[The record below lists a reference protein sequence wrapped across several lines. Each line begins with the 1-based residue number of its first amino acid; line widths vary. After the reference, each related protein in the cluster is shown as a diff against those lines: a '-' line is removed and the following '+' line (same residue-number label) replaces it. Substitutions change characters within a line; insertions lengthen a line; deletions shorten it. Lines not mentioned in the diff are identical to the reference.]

1 MLAQR
6 VFFIRA
12 IYLSILSSGLFCR
25 FKFLSRTSACAKLR
39 IPGCRMSEDVMLR
52 EAIEAVRQNQ
62 SVRARDLL
70 ARLLRADQSNPTYW
84 LWMSSVVETKKER
97 IFCLQNA
104 LRLDPENESARQ
116 GLILAGAIAAD
127 QGVIPMPPLRR
138 KWLVD
143 AIEEPPTGIRRLWAN
158 PLVRLL
164 SLGGLGVLVAGLILI
179 AIFSDGRDRS
189 QVALAP
195 TRTKG
200 PPPTFTL
207 TPTFVGGLRQAQI
220 TPTPVFTGL
229 PPLWSLLEA
238 TYTPTPAYINTP
250 HPISEAFRAGQ
261 RSFGRGDYQAALGFF
276 KQARDVEPNA
286 ADIYFHLGEAYRML
300 GEYSPALASFE
311 QAIEADPGFGP
322 GYLGRARARLGLDPE
337 ADVGEDLTMAIE
349 RDPNLGEA
357 YLDRA
362 ALYISRG
369 ETEAAQ
375 EDLGAAEALL
385 PASPLLPLYRAQV
398 ALLAGDDATALELAQ
413 QALEKDRT
421 LLLAYLTLGR
431 AALLNAEFEQAI
443 EALETYVLYAEN
455 DPQGWLLLGAA
466 EAGIAR
472 PEDAYL
478 APDWEDYEPDDKA
491 ALAAFERALALKED
505 LAEAYLFQGLTFLN
519 QGEGQKAV
527 NALVT
532 ARRYRPNDFVVSL
545 AIGRA
550 LAAAERLEAGYTQID
565 AAERLAETDEQLAGV
580 YYWRAQTAQLLSRKT
595 AALADWRALLALAE
609 EAVPEAWR
617 LTAEEQIQILVA
629 PTFTPTATPRPTST
643 RTPTPTAT
651 ATSTSTRTPR
661 ATATPTRTPR
671 ASVTP

>member
-1 MLAQR
+1 
-6 VFFIRA
+6 
-12 IYLSILSSGLFCR
+12 
-25 FKFLSRTSACAKLR
+25 
-39 IPGCRMSEDVMLR
+39 MSEDVMLR
-52 EAIEAVRQNQ
+52 EAIEAIRQNQ

-70 ARLLRADQSNPTYW
+70 TRLLRADQSNPAYW
-84 LWMSSVVETKKER
+84 LWMSSVVETKKEH
-97 IFCLQNA
+97 IYCLQNV
-104 LRLDPENESARQ
+104 LRLDPANASARQ
-116 GLILAGAIAAD
+116 GLILVGAVPAD
-127 QGVIPMPPLRR
+127 ESVTPLPPLRR
-138 KWLVD
+138 KWQVD
-143 AIEEPPTGIRRLWAN
+143 AIEEPPSGIRRLWAN
-158 PLVRLL
+158 PLVRVL

-179 AIFSDGRDRS
+179 AIISPGADQS

-207 TPTFVGGLRQAQI
+207 TPTFVGGPRQAQI

-238 TYTPTPAYINTP
+238 TYTPTPVYINTP

-261 RSFGRGDYQAALGFF
+261 RSFGRGDYKAALGFF

-286 ADIYFHLGEAYRML
+286 ADIYFHLGETYRLL
-300 GEYSPALASFE
+300 GEYQQALASFE
-311 QAIEADPGFGP
+311 QAIEVDPGFGA
-322 GYLGRARARLGLDPE
+322 GYLGRARARLGLDPQ
-337 ADVGEDLTMAIE
+337 ADVGEDLRMAIE

-362 ALYISRG
+362 AFYMSHG
-369 ETEAAQ
+369 EVEAAQ
-375 EDLGAAEALL
+375 EDLAAAEALL
-385 PASPLLPLYRAQV
+385 PASPLLPLYRAQA
-398 ALLAGDDATALELAQ
+398 ALLAGDESTALELAQ
-413 QALEKDRT
+413 HAFEKDRT

-443 EALETYVLYAEN
+443 AALEEYVLYVEN

-466 EAGIAR
+466 EAGISR

-478 APDWEDYEPDDKA
+478 APGREDYVPDDQA
-491 ALAAFERALALKED
+491 ALASFARAVALKED

-527 NALVT
+527 NALVD

-545 AIGRA
+545 ALGRA
-550 LAAAERLEAGYTQID
+550 LVAAERPEAGYTQID
-565 AAERLAETDEQLAGV
+565 ATERLAETDEQLAGV
-580 YYWRAQTAQLLSRKT
+580 YYWRAQTAQLLGRKS
-595 AALADWRALLALAE
+595 AALADWRALLALPE
-609 EAVPEAWR
+609 ELVLEVWR
-617 LTAEEQIQILVA
+617 LTAEEQIQTLVA

-651 ATSTSTRTPR
+651 ATRTATRTPR
-661 ATATPTRTPR
+661 PTVTPTRTPQ
-671 ASVTP
+671 ASATP